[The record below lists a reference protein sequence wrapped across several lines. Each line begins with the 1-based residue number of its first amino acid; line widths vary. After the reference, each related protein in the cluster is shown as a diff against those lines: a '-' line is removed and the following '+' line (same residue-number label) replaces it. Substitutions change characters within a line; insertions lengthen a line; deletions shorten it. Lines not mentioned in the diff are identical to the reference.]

1 MRSLKTILPL
11 LLLVLSALTTQ
22 AQRKDVGGEFSV
34 GPRLGGTLSASFKRH
49 SNYNKSALELLLQF
63 KNINNVEENDLDGF
77 GATLLWE
84 KLAPLSGS
92 SQLSAMIGG
101 GAAFNFNKDFNMGV
115 AAVIGFDWRLKMAP
129 ITLQLDWMPTYYF
142 VNISTF
148 EATNAAFTARFVLNR
163 KRYKK

>member
-1 MRSLKTILPL
+1 MRPL
-11 LLLVLSALTTQ
+11 QFLVLPILFICLSQTAS
-22 AQRKDVGGEFSV
+22 AQRKDVGGELSV
-34 GPRLGGTLSASFKRH
+34 GPRFGGTLAASIKRH

-63 KNINNVEENDLDGF
+63 KDFGTSENDELDGF

-84 KLAPLSGS
+84 KLAHLSTS

-101 GAAFNFNKDFNMGV
+101 GLATNFNKDFNLG
-115 AAVIGFDWRLKMAP
+115 ATAVIGFDWRLKMAP

-148 EATNAAFTARFVLNR
+148 SATNAAFTARFVLNR
-163 KRYKK
+163 KRYK

>member
-11 LLLVLSALTTQ
+11 FLVFFTLSAL

-34 GPRLGGTLSASFKRH
+34 GPRLGGTLSASFKKH
-49 SNYNKSALELLLQF
+49 NNYNKSALELLLQF
-63 KNINNVEENDLDGF
+63 KDFNNVDDNDLDGF

-101 GAAFNFNKDFNMGV
+101 GPAFNFNKDFNMGV

>member
-1 MRSLKTILPL
+1 MRSLKSVLPL
-11 LLLVLSALTTQ
+11 LLVFSTLSTF

-34 GPRLGGTLSASFKRH
+34 GPRLGGTLSASFKKH
-49 SNYNKSALELLLQF
+49 NNYNKSALELLLQF
-63 KNINNVEENDLDGF
+63 KDFNNVEDNDLDGF

-84 KLAPLSGS
+84 KLAPISTS

-101 GAAFNFNKDFNMGV
+101 GPAFNFNKDFNMGI
-115 AAVIGFDWRLKMAP
+115 AGIIGFDWRLKMAP
-129 ITLQLDWMPTYYF
+129 ITLQLDWMPTFYF